1 MSVKSEENK
10 NGILKILNRN
20 NSITIQELEELLKVS
35 GATIRHYLTELQAEG
50 FLYRVHGGAVVK
62 EKLKYE
68 LPFQER
74 LEKDLPEKKAIA
86 RKALSL
92 IGEKEAVFLDS
103 GSTVLELA
111 RVMKEVELKNIVV
124 VTISIPILAELAG
137 APGIKLIGIGGEV
150 TRNHCAFCGSVA
162 TNMLRQFHF
171 DKVVLGT
178 DGLSIENGLTTEDF
192 AVAEVEKVAIEQS
205 KQRIVLADHS
215 KIGSVSFASSIGTLK
230 DIDLVITDWG
240 VSKEHL
246 EAFQRE
252 NINLV
257 VAEK

>member
-10 NGILKILNRN
+10 NEILKILNRN
-20 NSITIQELEELLKVS
+20 NSITIQELEGLLQVS
-35 GATIRHYLTELQAEG
+35 GATIRHYLTKLQEEG
-50 FLYRVHGGAVVK
+50 YLYRVHGGAVVK

-86 RKALSL
+86 RKALPF
-92 IGEKEAVFLDS
+92 IREKESIFLDS

-111 RVMKEVELKNIVV
+111 KLMKEIKNIVV
-124 VTISIPILAELAG
+124 VTASIPIMAELAS

-150 TRNHCAFCGSVA
+150 TRNHFAFCGSMA
-162 TNMLRQFHF
+162 TNALRQFHF
-171 DKVVLGT
+171 DKVFLGT
-178 DGLSIENGLTTEDF
+178 DGLSIEHGLTTEDF
-192 AVAEVEKVAIEQS
+192 AVAEVEKVAIERS
-205 KQRIVLADHS
+205 RQRIVLADHS

-230 DIDLVITDWG
+230 DIDMVITDWA
-240 VSKEHL
+240 VEKEL
-246 EAFQRE
+246 LKALLRE
-252 NINLV
+252 NINVV